1 MAARTNRIIP
11 LLIVAFILATA
22 APTFAASTIYVDA
35 DAPGA
40 NDGSSWDDAYNY
52 LQDALANAN
61 SALKPVEIRV
71 AEGIYTPDS
80 NSANPN
86 GSGDRYATFQ
96 LINSVALK
104 GGYASAGAPDPNA
117 RHIELYET
125 ILTGDLNGDDS
136 VPPYLHEKHDNSY
149 HVVTGSATDASA
161 VLDGFT
167 IYGGFAYDSSNKVE
181 HGGGMLNENG
191 SPMLKDCTFKWNSA
205 SDDGGGMYN
214 DNSKPTL
221 INCKFS
227 DNFAY
232 DNNGGGMYNYK
243 SNPTLINCLFS
254 GNDAY
259 WQGGGMCNYQSNPTL
274 ENCTFTAN
282 DVMDVGSGMYNN
294 ESSPTLTNCIF
305 SGNLAGWNGGGMRNS
320 YSSPI
325 LTNCT
330 FVGNDAYTGGG
341 MDNWYSTPILANC
354 TFSGN
359 YADVSSGGMY
369 NYKSSPTLTNCV
381 FVDNSGRDC
390 GGMCNTDSSPR
401 LTNCV
406 FSHNVSPAM
415 YNSKSSDLILT
426 NCTFAQNSGNALA
439 CDSYLQQYPSKLVLT
454 NCILWNGG
462 DEIRNNDNSVITINY
477 SDVQGGWPG
486 DGNIDADPCF
496 AELGYR
502 DVNVMPDGDTYH
514 FWVEGDYHLMPDS
527 PCIDAGEPNYIA
539 GPNETDLD
547 GKPRVLDGDNDGV
560 PVVDMGAYESPIPAE
575 ARILPQT
582 INLASKGNW
591 ITCYIWLPEGYDVAD
606 IEPDS
611 IFLED
616 EIQPEQFS
624 VNEQKQVATA
634 TFDREKVQSI
644 LNVGDIELTI
654 TCQLADE
661 TVFEAT
667 DTIKVID
674 KAGK

>member
-439 CDSYLQQYPSKLVLT
+439 CDSYLQQYPRSLS
-454 NCILWNGG
+454 
-462 DEIRNNDNSVITINY
+462 E
-477 SDVQGGWPG
+477 
-486 DGNIDADPCF
+486 
-496 AELGYR
+496 
-502 DVNVMPDGDTYH
+502 
-514 FWVEGDYHLMPDS
+514 
-527 PCIDAGEPNYIA
+527 
-539 GPNETDLD
+539 
-547 GKPRVLDGDNDGV
+547 
-560 PVVDMGAYESPIPAE
+560 
-575 ARILPQT
+575 
-582 INLASKGNW
+582 
-591 ITCYIWLPEGYDVAD
+591 
-606 IEPDS
+606 
-611 IFLED
+611 
-616 EIQPEQFS
+616 
-624 VNEQKQVATA
+624 
-634 TFDREKVQSI
+634 
-644 LNVGDIELTI
+644 
-654 TCQLADE
+654 
-661 TVFEAT
+661 
-667 DTIKVID
+667 
-674 KAGK
+674 